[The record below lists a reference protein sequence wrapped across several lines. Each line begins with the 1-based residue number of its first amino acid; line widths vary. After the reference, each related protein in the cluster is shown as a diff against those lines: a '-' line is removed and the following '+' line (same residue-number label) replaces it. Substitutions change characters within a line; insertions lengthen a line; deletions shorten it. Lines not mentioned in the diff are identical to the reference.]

1 MVPSRLAPPT
11 PSKPMLPPFL
21 AEVGAAS
28 LLVAASYVGLW
39 ELQIRPSLDRQAA
52 EAGKAVL
59 EEAHGERGA
68 EATGGARPVGLCL
81 SDGARQGYTSSGF
94 ASSDGRKRL
103 ERAVDAFEARG
114 WKVGFCLFD
123 LTTQEG
129 LSYHADE
136 EFYPA
141 SSIKGPYLVSL
152 FESEVEG
159 GDVSLDELRDLSRDL
174 VLYSDNDAYHALLA
188 AYGTDRLAAWAAG
201 AGVSEGLPERV
212 RAAFYPRLCARDLAC
227 MWQRAYR
234 YLSSGT
240 AGARFLADLFSRRET
255 SAFAAAL
262 PGTVSWSKA
271 GWYPEQDGWGSDA
284 TTSEAGVVFSDSGP
298 YVLAVLTTAPED
310 FDALAELVRALDD
323 AHDATP

>member
-1 MVPSRLAPPT
+1 MVPSRLAPPA

-212 RAAFYPRLCARDLAC
+212 RAAFYPVSVPGTWHAC
-227 MWQRAYR
+227 GRGRTATSRAGR
-234 YLSSGT
+234 RGPASSPT
-240 AGARFLADLFSRRET
+240 SSHAGRRAPSRRRC
-255 SAFAAAL
+255 
-262 PGTVSWSKA
+262 
-271 GWYPEQDGWGSDA
+271 
-284 TTSEAGVVFSDSGP
+284 
-298 YVLAVLTTAPED
+298 
-310 FDALAELVRALDD
+310 RAR
-323 AHDATP
+323 